1 MADNIFNKAKE
12 AAKGAVNNV
21 TDKVISFKDNYLSDE
36 QEEIAE
42 DFKDAGSGKVKET
55 IDSIN
60 GSISLI
66 RKAGYEFKGMGV
78 SLGLSPSISLSFHYL
93 NSITDDERTSV
104 MEQAEGKKMVKLILK
119 LLFKAGDFYTSI
131 KMGDYGLDAVNIS
144 LGLSPG
150 LSITFKKI

>member
-1 MADNIFNKAKE
+1 MTDNIFNKAKE
-12 AAKGAVNNV
+12 AAKGAVSNV
-21 TDKVISFKDNYLSDE
+21 TDKVISFKDNYLGDE

-42 DFKDAGSGKVKET
+42 DFKDAGSGKIKET
-55 IDSIN
+55 VDSIN
-60 GSISLI
+60 GSIGLI
-66 RKAGYEFKGMGV
+66 TSAGYEFKGMGV

-93 NSITDDERTSV
+93 NSISDEERLSV
-104 MEQAEGKKMVKLILK
+104 MEQAEGNKMVKLILK

-150 LSITFKKI
+150 LNITFKKI

>member
-1 MADNIFNKAKE
+1 MAENIFGKAKE
-12 AAKGAVNNV
+12 AAKGAVSNV
-21 TDKVISFKDNYLSDE
+21 TEKVINFKDNYLGEE

-60 GSISLI
+60 DSIGLI
-66 RKAGYEFKGMGV
+66 TSAGYEFKGMGV

-93 NSITDDERTSV
+93 NSITDEERVSV
-104 MEQAEGKKMVKLILK
+104 LGQAEGKKMVKLILK

-131 KMGDYGLDAVNIS
+131 KMGDYALDAVNIS

-150 LSITFKKI
+150 LSITFKKS